1 MKVDTQRA
9 DARTRQLRQ
18 QGQRE
23 ATTEEAAR
31 RFRKQLQ
38 LRRKEEDALQVEI
51 AGPFGLMVRLRDQLD
66 DPQAIGMPLHVQ
78 AQTVSEQIMQPTPDL
93 APWVDPEVVQ
103 RQQQDSLRMEA
114 IARAAMDAGVQ
125 AAMAQ
130 DCGEYQVELGSVL
143 FTRTRLRVRAAK
155 DLGIEVRC
163 ESDNAAE
170 REWFAHHR
178 EALADRMAA
187 LTGRAVRLDIAGV
200 GS

>member
-9 DARTRQLRQ
+9 DARTRQIRQ

-31 RFRKQLQ
+31 RFQKQLQ
-38 LRRKEEDALQVEI
+38 RRRKEEDASKVGI
-51 AGPFGLMVRLRDQLD
+51 AGPFELMVRLRDWLD
-66 DPQAIGMPLHVQ
+66 DPQAIGMPLHVPT
-78 AQTVSEQIMQPTPDL
+78 QTVSEQIMQPTPDL

-103 RQQQDSLRMEA
+103 RQQQDSLRMDS

-130 DCGEYQVELGSVL
+130 DSGEYQVELGSVL
-143 FTRTRLRVRAAK
+143 FTRTRLRVRAAE

-163 ESDNAAE
+163 ESDDASE

-178 EALADRMAA
+178 ETLADRMAG
-187 LTGRAVRLDIAGV
+187 LTGRAVRLDIAGI
-200 GS
+200 GP

>member
-23 ATTEEAAR
+23 TTTEEAAR
-31 RFRKQLQ
+31 RFQKQLQ
-38 LRRKEEDALQVEI
+38 RRRKEEDASQVEI
-51 AGPFGLMVRLRDQLD
+51 AGPFELMVRLRDRLD
-66 DPQAIGMPLHVQ
+66 DPQAIGMPLPVPT
-78 AQTVSEQIMQPTPDL
+78 QTVSEQIMQPTPDL

-103 RQQQDSLRMEA
+103 RQQQDSLRMDA

-130 DCGEYQVELGSVL
+130 DSGEYQVELGSVL
-143 FTRTRLRVRAAK
+143 FTRTRLRVRAVE

-163 ESDNAAE
+163 ESDDASE

-178 EALADRMAA
+178 EALADRMAG
-187 LTGRAVRLDIAGV
+187 LTGRAVRLDIAGI
-200 GS
+200 GP